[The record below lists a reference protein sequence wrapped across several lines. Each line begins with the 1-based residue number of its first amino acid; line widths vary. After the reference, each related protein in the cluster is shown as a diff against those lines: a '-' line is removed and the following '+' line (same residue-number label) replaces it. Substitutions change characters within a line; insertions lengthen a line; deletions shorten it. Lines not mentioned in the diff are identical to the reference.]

1 LRVLLLAL
9 CLASPVSWAQRGID
23 PDLDIIDQSHVVAA
37 GDRVVLHARRVPVDA
52 AFLKLAEEAYHRI
65 DALTGRGAAVAA
77 LGPKVHIYVADTRR
91 ASHVWRGYD
100 HPSEPK
106 AIIFLNRAA
115 YEGAMRGD
123 NATYAHEM
131 THLFTWRYSSHTLRE
146 GLADYAA
153 LEIRPGAAVGPNPA
167 GFESAPIADAVTPYI
182 GTRLPAPPQVTSDPE
197 FRRAYYAASYRLVKL
212 LVARGGMQTFLK
224 LYDSADPEAEYARL
238 YGATR
243 HELVREALE

>member
-1 LRVLLLAL
+1 MRVLLLAL

-37 GDRVVLHARRVPVDA
+37 GDRVVLHARRVPVDS
-52 AFLKLAEEAYHRI
+52 AFLKLAEEAYRRI

-91 ASHVWRGYD
+91 PSHVWRGYD

-123 NATYAHEM
+123 NATYVHEM

-182 GTRLPAPPQVTSDPE
+182 GTRLPAPPPVTSDPE
-197 FRRAYYAASYRLVKL
+197 FRRGYYAASYRLVKL

-238 YGATR
+238 YGAER
-243 HELVREALE
+243 AELVREAVR

>member
-1 LRVLLLAL
+1 MRLLLFAL
-9 CLASPVSWAQRGID
+9 LAASSVSWAQRGID
-23 PDLDIIDQSHVVAA
+23 PDLDIMDQSRVVAS
-37 GDRVVLHARRVPVDA
+37 GERVVIHARQVPVDA
-52 AFLKLAEEAYHRI
+52 AFLTLAEEAYRRI

-77 LGPKVHIYVADTRR
+77 LGPKVHIYVADIRR

-106 AIIFLNRAA
+106 ALIFLNRPA

-131 THLFTWRYSSHTLRE
+131 THLFAWRYSSHTLRE
-146 GLADYAA
+146 GLADYVA

-167 GFESAPIADAVTPYI
+167 GFDSAPIPDAVTPYV
-182 GTRLPAPPQVTSDPE
+182 GTRLPAPPQVTSDPD

-212 LVARGGMQTFLK
+212 LVARRGMETFLK

-238 YGATR
+238 YGAER
-243 HELVREALE
+243 AELVREALK